1 MNPCKRIQCDEIWNF
16 CYAKQKNVPAEFQGQ
31 FGFGDVWTWAA
42 ICADTKIIPSFF
54 VGLRDAGCAYH
65 FMKDLAGRLKYRV
78 QLTTDGHKAY
88 LSAVEDAFRAN
99 IDYAQLVKVYGAP
112 PANDTRYS
120 PAECIGTIVNDVVGN
135 PDPEHIS
142 TSYVERQKLDNANV
156 YASIY
161 SPY

>member
-1 MNPCKRIQCDEIWNF
+1 MNLEDIHLRNLPCKRIQCDEIWNF

-31 FGFGDVWTWAA
+31 SGLGDVWTWAA

-112 PANDTRYS
+112 PC
-120 PAECIGTIVNDVVGN
+120 E
-135 PDPEHIS
+135 
-142 TSYVERQKLDNANV
+142 
-156 YASIY
+156 
-161 SPY
+161 